1 MTALL
6 FVVIILFIFT
16 PSAAAASNQQEL
28 ETPSDMVQVAS
39 TWYDFLRYKLYPII
53 FGLILAVSGFKLLA
67 PIFFGSSAKET
78 GKPVSATI
86 RIVINALLGYF
97 VVLFLPTI
105 LKGVVSLIKQYAWS
119 P

>member
-67 PIFFGSSAKET
+67 PIFFGSSDLDT
-78 GKPVSATI
+78 GRQVSSTI
-86 RIVINALLGYF
+86 RNIIYALLGYF
-97 VVLFLPTI
+97 IILFLPTI
-105 LKGVVSLIKQYAWS
+105 LKGAVSLIKQYAWS